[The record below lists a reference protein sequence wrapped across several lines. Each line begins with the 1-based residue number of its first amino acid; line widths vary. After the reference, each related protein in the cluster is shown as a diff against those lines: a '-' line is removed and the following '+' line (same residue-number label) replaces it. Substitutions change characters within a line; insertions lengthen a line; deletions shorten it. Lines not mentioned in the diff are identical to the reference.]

1 MAGATAE
8 AGAPEAT
15 SEGLIRRG
23 FGSRLREDREVGCT
37 HARQCLPEKNFAVY
51 IGLHRTNP
59 SRRCAASWLPVE
71 MNKFERQSSSADIQT
86 LPDDIAEELSRLPS
100 EVLSVDDAPSLAPP
114 APLSQ
119 DEVRTIV
126 ISLMLTMFLA
136 ALDQTI
142 VATALPTIGR
152 QFHDVSNLSWVITA
166 YLLAST
172 AVAPVFGSLSDIYGR
187 RVMIIIS
194 LSLFVAGSVLCAI
207 APNLPML
214 ILARGLQGLG
224 GGGIMPVVQT
234 VISDVVSPRERGQYQ
249 AYFSSVWM
257 VGGILG
263 PVIGGVFAEHLHW
276 SMIFWINVPLAAA
289 AIALLL
295 PRMKKIPVFHRK
307 RKVDWLGGVL
317 LMASAVVFMLV
328 LTWGGTRF
336 PWLSPTVLAMVGGA
350 VALAVTF
357 VWHARRADEPFLPL
371 PLLGGSVA
379 PFGLAAGGCALGA
392 ITGLT
397 VQLPL
402 YYEAV
407 YHLSASEAGL
417 ALIPLAAV
425 STIGAAVAGRT
436 MARAKHYK
444 RVAIVGTS
452 WAALCGLG
460 LTLTTLP
467 LWALLTLMA
476 AFALGL
482 GTTFP
487 VCVVSVQNSVSRP
500 QVGTIT
506 GALNFFRS
514 LMSSFTVAA
523 FAAILL
529 IALGADIPLAGEHHV
544 AGSVAI
550 PADDMRHAF
559 RYVFGAATALMTGA
573 ALCLIMMEERPLAGP
588 TVAQQVEMAE

>member
-1 MAGATAE
+1 
-8 AGAPEAT
+8 
-15 SEGLIRRG
+15 
-23 FGSRLREDREVGCT
+23 
-37 HARQCLPEKNFAVY
+37 
-51 IGLHRTNP
+51 
-59 SRRCAASWLPVE
+59 
-71 MNKFERQSSSADIQT
+71 MNDFERQGRRSADQETLSDSVADELSNIQT
-86 LPDDIAEELSRLPS
+86 
-100 EVLSVDDAPSLAPP
+100 EVLDVSDAPPIAPP
-114 APLSQ
+114 APLTQ
-119 DEVRTIV
+119 DEVRTIL

-152 QFHDVSNLSWVITA
+152 QFYDVSNLSWVITA

-172 AVAPVFGSLSDIYGR
+172 AVAPVFGTLADIYGR
-187 RVMIIIS
+187 RAMIIVS
-194 LSLFVAGSVLCAI
+194 LSLFIAGSVLCAV
-207 APNLPML
+207 APNMPVL

-234 VISDVVSPRERGQYQ
+234 VISDLVTPRERGQYQ
-249 AYFSSVWM
+249 AYFSGVW
-257 VGGILG
+257 VAAGIGG
-263 PVIGGVFAEHLHW
+263 PVLGGVFAEHLHW
-276 SMIFWINVPLAAA
+276 SMIFWINLPLALGAL
-289 AIALLL
+289 ALLL
-295 PRMKKIPVFHRK
+295 PKMAKIPVFHRR

-350 VALAVTF
+350 VALAF
-357 VWHARRADEPFLPL
+357 PLVWQAGGGDEPFLPL
-371 PLLGGSVA
+371 PLLGGSVV
-379 PFGLAAGGCALGA
+379 PFGLTAGGCALGA

-425 STIGAAVAGRT
+425 STVGAAVAGRT

-487 VCVVSVQNSVSRP
+487 VCVVSVQNSVARP

-529 IALGADIPLAGEHHV
+529 IALGADVPLAGEHHGAV
-544 AGSVAI
+544 NAI
-550 PADDMRHAF
+550 PAEDMRHAF
-559 RYVFGAATALMTGA
+559 RYVFGAATALMAGA

-588 TVAQQVEMAE
+588 SVTQQVEMAE